1 MLHCFLL
8 TDTIPYICADR
19 DSRKKCTWVS
29 SSPCFFMKWKTFG
42 NPTWHRLLGK
52 CPGKLGSR
60 GTCGSFSFCEL
71 WMWALLT
78 FCLLGIRTAWWPN
91 VASFLILKIYSQSTF
106 VFAISVILFFFER
119 SHQFSSRKLFFEIGG
134 HYIKP
139 QPIKIQGHR
148 AQSQWI
154 HSPHTRSPMVQKT
167 GQKDYKWQRV
177 SEFSVRFCLLITSE
191 ATLWTSHEYDCLK
204 MSWKKM
210 ALIDIPQGKAHKPS
224 DLQKELQEPK
234 GWWEQEK

>member
-1 MLHCFLL
+1 
-8 TDTIPYICADR
+8 
-19 DSRKKCTWVS
+19 
-29 SSPCFFMKWKTFG
+29 
-42 NPTWHRLLGK
+42 
-52 CPGKLGSR
+52 
-60 GTCGSFSFCEL
+60 
-71 WMWALLT
+71 MWALLT

-106 VFAISVILFFFER
+106 VFAISVILFFFFER
-119 SHQFSSRKLFFEIGG
+119 SHQFSSRKLFFETGG
-134 HYIKP
+134 HCIKP

-167 GQKDYKWQRV
+167 GQKVYKWQRV

-191 ATLWTSHEYDCLK
+191 ATLWTSHECDCLK
-204 MSWKKM
+204 MSWKKKKM
-210 ALIDIPQGKAHKPS
+210 ALIDIPQGKAQKAS
-224 DLQKELQEPK
+224 DLQKEVQGPK

>member
-1 MLHCFLL
+1 
-8 TDTIPYICADR
+8 
-19 DSRKKCTWVS
+19 
-29 SSPCFFMKWKTFG
+29 
-42 NPTWHRLLGK
+42 
-52 CPGKLGSR
+52 
-60 GTCGSFSFCEL
+60 
-71 WMWALLT
+71 MWALLT
-78 FCLLGIRTAWWPN
+78 FCLLEIRTAWWPN
-91 VASFLILKIYSQSTF
+91 VASFLILKNLL
-106 VFAISVILFFFER
+106 SVNICICHKCDTFFFER

-191 ATLWTSHEYDCLK
+191 ATLWTSHECDCLK
-204 MSWKKM
+204 MSWKKKKM